1 MFGGCRV
8 NFWISDWEI
17 SYWEDDSF
25 LDPLHTKHLAFCV
38 DCLALL
44 KVRELWVEL
53 VGQLQ
58 GYKFIYKHKRMVLTK
73 EDWTVITLLICICC
87 LVSQDHSSLLFT
99 NNLWFLIHVKWG
111 IMQVD
116 LVFSVISKQDYSHI
130 IVHKYPWPKLNYFWH

>member
-25 LDPLHTKHLAFCV
+25 LDPLHTKHLTFCV

-44 KVRELWVEL
+44 KVRELWVEP
-53 VGQLQ
+53 VGPLQ

-99 NNLWFLIHVKWG
+99 NNLWFLIHVKWHYAG
-111 IMQVD
+111 GPA
-116 LVFSVISKQDYSHI
+116 LCRWTLSFLLLASKTIHTLLSINIHGRS
-130 IVHKYPWPKLNYFWH
+130 